1 MVSSVVSTEPGTV
14 PCGRRVHVQVP
25 ATSANLGPGFDTLG
39 LALARYDV
47 LDIEVV
53 PTGLEIEVHGVGEGV
68 AGVWASAPATAL
80 CCPQHDS
87 ARSRTGLQWC
97 SDCRGRC
104 CRAGVVDGNYHV
116 HLR

>member
-53 PTGLEIEVHGVGEGV
+53 PTGLEIEVHGVGEGLPPLRFVAHNTIPHGRGLGSSGAAIV
-68 AGVWASAPATAL
+68 AGVVAAQGL
-80 CCPQHDS
+80 L
-87 ARSRTGLQWC
+87 TGITTFT
-97 SDCRGRC
+97 SD
-104 CRAGVVDGNYHV
+104 D
-116 HLR
+116 LLD